1 VKFHDIFMQKL
12 DNPQRRTV
20 ERSAFAGKKVVCDLD
35 LWSRNLQNSQSAFSF
50 IFGLAVTSIFDFLP
64 QNLISLSLS
73 WTASKM

>member
-50 IFGLAVTSIFDFLP
+50 IFGLAV
-64 QNLISLSLS
+64 
-73 WTASKM
+73 